1 VDAGNQ
7 EEKPMA
13 LARKSE
19 SSAVI
24 AGGGIGGLAAALG
37 LANKGCRVTV
47 LEQADKF
54 GEIGAGIQIGPNA
67 FHAMDYLGIGDT
79 GRARA
84 VYIDALIMMDG
95 MTGEQVF
102 RGPLDE
108 PFRKYFGN
116 PYAVIHRADLHGAF
130 LDACRAHDRITLINK
145 ERVVTCDDTGAGV
158 KVQTEAGT
166 VYEADAL
173 IGADGVKSKVR
184 ERLTGGGAGDPI
196 RLTGH
201 VAYRAV
207 LPIEQMPEDLR
218 WNAATLWAGP
228 KCHMVHYPL
237 QGWRTFNLVATFVT
251 DLENA
256 GSNEPGTRG
265 EVLGRFADIVPKA
278 RKLLEVPTEWRRW
291 VLGDRDPIGQW
302 RAGRIAL
309 LGDAAHPTYQYFAQG
324 ACMAM
329 EDAVCLADKFE
340 KSNGDFASAFQAYQD
355 ERIPR
360 AYRVVLSS
368 RELGRVYHADGVER
382 LVRNA
387 WLKAKTPE
395 QFYAGMDWLYGGN
408 GLVGAGQQR
417 AAA

>member
-1 VDAGNQ
+1 MSPAG
-7 EEKPMA
+7 KVRPSA
-13 LARKSE
+13 L
-19 SSAVI
+19 V

-47 LEQADKF
+47 LEQAEEF
-54 GEIGAGIQIGPNA
+54 GEIGAGIQVGPNA
-67 FHAMDYLGIGDT
+67 FHAMDYLGIGDV

-95 MTGEQVF
+95 VTGDRVF
-102 RGPLDE
+102 HAPLDE

-130 LDACRAHDRITLINK
+130 LDACRAHESITLVNN
-145 ERVVTCDDTGAGV
+145 ERVIAYDNAANRVRIRTAAGR
-158 KVQTEAGT
+158 
-166 VYEADAL
+166 VYEADAA
-173 IGADGVKSKVR
+173 IGADGVRSKIR
-184 ERLTGGGAGDPI
+184 EQLTGSDPL
-196 RLTGH
+196 RLSGH

-207 LPIEQMPEDLR
+207 LPIESMPEDLR

-237 QGWRTFNLVATFVT
+237 QGWRSFNLVATFVT
-251 DLENA
+251 DIANV
-256 GSNEPGTRG
+256 GSNEPGQRD
-265 EVLGRFADIVPKA
+265 EVLGRFANIVPKA
-278 RKLLEVPTEWRRW
+278 RKLLEIPTEWRRW
-291 VLGDRDPIGQW
+291 VLGDRDPIGNW
-302 RAGRIAL
+302 TDGLVTL

-329 EDAVCLADKFE
+329 EDAVCLADKFAN
-340 KSNGDFASAFQAYQD
+340 SGGDFAAAFQAYQS

-387 WLKAKTPE
+387 WLKGKTAQ
-395 QFYAGMDWLYGGN
+395 QFYNSMYWLYGGN
-408 GLVGAGQQR
+408 GLAGAGEQR

>member
-1 VDAGNQ
+1 
-7 EEKPMA
+7 MA
-13 LARKSE
+13 LAQKSAQGSE

-37 LANKGCRVTV
+37 LAKKGCRVTV

-67 FHAMDYLGIGDT
+67 FHAMDYLGIGDA

-108 PFRKYFGN
+108 PFRKHFGN

-130 LDACRAHDRITLINK
+130 LGACRAHDRITLINK
-145 ERVVTCDDTGAGV
+145 ERDDTGTGV
-158 KVQTEAGT
+158 KVQTEAGNI
-166 VYEADAL
+166 YEADAL

-184 ERLTGGGAGDPI
+184 ERLTGGGTGDPI

-251 DLENA
+251 DQNNV
-256 GSNEPGTRG
+256 GSNEPGTRE
-265 EVLGRFADIVPKA
+265 EVLSRFADIVPKA

-302 RAGRIAL
+302 TDGRIAL

-340 KSNGDFASAFQAYQD
+340 KSSGDFAAAFRAYQD

-368 RELGRVYHADGVER
+368 RELGRIYHADGVER

>member
-1 VDAGNQ
+1 MQTAKTSGSTAIV
-7 EEKPMA
+7 
-13 LARKSE
+13 
-19 SSAVI
+19 V
-24 AGGGIGGLAAALG
+24 GGGIGGLAAALG
-37 LANKGCRVTV
+37 LAKRGCRVTV

-67 FHAMDYLGIGDT
+67 FHAMDYLGIGDA

-84 VYIDALIMMDG
+84 VYVDALIMMDG
-95 MTGEQVF
+95 MSGEEVF

-130 LDACRAHDRITLINK
+130 LDACLLEPSIVLVNN
-145 ERVVTCDDTGAGV
+145 ERVLNSENTASGAKVT
-158 KVQTEAGT
+158 TEAGK
-166 VYEADAL
+166 VYEADAV
-173 IGADGVKSKVR
+173 IGADGVKSR
-184 ERLTGGGAGDPI
+184 FCERIVAGADDP
-196 RLTGH
+196 LQVSGH

-207 LPIEQMPEDLR
+207 LPIDQMPEDLR

-251 DLENA
+251 DQQNV
-256 GSNEPGTRG
+256 GSNEPGTRE
-265 EVLGRFADIVPKA
+265 EVLSRFAHIVPRA
-278 RKLLEVPTEWRRW
+278 RKLLEVPTQWRRW
-291 VLGDRDPIGQW
+291 VLADRDPIASWTDGH
-302 RAGRIAL
+302 IAL

-340 KSNGDFASAFQAYQD
+340 KSNGDFAVAFKAYEA

-368 RELGRVYHADGVER
+368 RELGRIYHADGVER

-387 WLKAKTPE
+387 WLKSKTPE
-395 QFYAGMDWLYGGN
+395 QFYGSLEWLYGGN
-408 GLVGAGQQR
+408 GLVGVGER
-417 AAA
+417 RVAA

>member
-1 VDAGNQ
+1 MV
-7 EEKPMA
+7 EKASRPS
-13 LARKSE
+13 L
-19 SSAVI
+19 VI
-24 AGGGIGGLAAALG
+24 VGGGIGGLAAALG

-47 LEQADKF
+47 LEQAERF
-54 GEIGAGIQIGPNA
+54 GEIGAGIQIAPNA
-67 FHAMDYLGIGDT
+67 FHAMDRLGVGAA
-79 GRARA
+79 ARSKA
-84 VYIDALIMMDG
+84 VFIDALIMMDG

-102 RGPLDE
+102 RGPLDG
-108 PFRKYFGN
+108 PFRDTFGN
-116 PYAVIHRADLHGAF
+116 PYAVIHRADLHGVL
-130 LDACRAHDRITLINK
+130 LDACRANDAVTLINR
-145 ERVVTCDDTGAGV
+145 ERVLAVENTVRGASV
-158 KVQTEAGT
+158 RTAAGN
-166 VYEADAL
+166 VYAADAVV
-173 IGADGVKSKVR
+173 GADGINSKIR
-184 ERLTGGGAGDPI
+184 EQLTGGDPL
-196 RLTGH
+196 RLSGH

-251 DLENA
+251 DLANV
-256 GSNEPGTRG
+256 GSNEPGTRE
-265 EVLGRFADIVPKA
+265 EVLGRFAHIVPKA

-291 VLGDRDPIGQW
+291 VLGDRDPIAHW
-302 RAGRIAL
+302 VDCRIAL

-329 EDAVCLADKFE
+329 EDAVCLADKVE
-340 KSNGDFASAFQAYQD
+340 QCGGDCDAAFKAYED

-360 AYRVVLSS
+360 AYRVVLSA

-395 QFYAGMDWLYGGN
+395 QFFASMQWLYGRDGSID
-408 GLVGAGQQR
+408 VGAQR
-417 AAA
+417 ALA

>member
-1 VDAGNQ
+1 
-7 EEKPMA
+7 MA
-13 LARKSE
+13 AMRKGMPSV
-19 SSAVI
+19 VI

-67 FHAMDYLGIGDT
+67 FHAMDYLGIGDE

-95 MTGEQVF
+95 MTGEEVF
-102 RGPLDE
+102 RGPLGDS
-108 PFRKYFGN
+108 FREFFGN

-130 LDACRAHDRITLINK
+130 LEACQAHDAITLINK
-145 ERVVTCDDTGAGV
+145 ERVVACENTAAGA
-158 KVQTEAGT
+158 KVRTEAGN
-166 VYEADAL
+166 VYEADAV
-173 IGADGVKSKVR
+173 IGADGVKSKIR
-184 ERLTGGGAGDPI
+184 EGIAGENDPI
-196 RLTGH
+196 RLSGH

-207 LPIEQMPEDLR
+207 LPLEQMPEDLR

-251 DLENA
+251 DLENV
-256 GSNEPGTRG
+256 GSNEPGKRE
-265 EVLGRFADIVPKA
+265 EVLDRFAHIVPRA
-278 RKLLEVPTEWRRW
+278 RKLLEVPQEWRRW
-291 VLGDRDPIGQW
+291 VLGDRDPIDHW
-302 RAGRIAL
+302 VDGRIVL

-329 EDAVCLADKFE
+329 EDAVCLADKIE
-340 KSNGDFASAFQAYQD
+340 KTDGDFDAALKAYQED
-355 ERIPR
+355 RIPR

-368 RELGRVYHADGVER
+368 RELGRIYHADGVER

-387 WLKAKTPE
+387 WLKEKTPE
-395 QFYAGMDWLYGGN
+395 QFYAGMQWLYGGN
-408 GLVGAGQQR
+408 GLVGAGVQR